1 MCAVAKELKTL
12 REKFEESRNSLS
24 FFIELVASGVE
35 LSERGKNGLLE
46 MGLCQLRHLD
56 EAANGTDQ
64 AEMAAPS
71 CANSSRC

>member
-1 MCAVAKELKTL
+1 MCTAAKELGSL
-12 REKFEESRNSLS
+12 REKFDESRNSLALL
-24 FFIELVASGVE
+24 IELVSSGVE

-56 EAANGTDQ
+56 EAANGQ
-64 AEMAAPS
+64 AETAAPS